1 MLNALLIFVSLF
13 TGLALFVGV
22 AIRKHAR
29 EILANSNPGVA
40 PAQPEREPETST
52 SLA

>member
-22 AIRKHAR
+22 VIRKHAR
-29 EILANSNPGVA
+29 QVLANSNTGVA
-40 PAQPEREPETST
+40 PEQPEREPEAST